1 MDRRRFLAACG
12 IGAGGALLPGFI
24 GRAIAAEQL
33 VETIDVAVKKR
44 LADAGLSAATAAGAS
59 YCDVRVGRYL
69 RQFIITREANVQNV
83 VNTESAGVGVRVI
96 ADGAWGFAA
105 TNDMTPEAVAD
116 AARLATAIARANAKN
131 QTAPVRLSTPRIST
145 LSQRLG

>member
-69 RQFIITREANVQNV
+69 RQFIITREANAVSY
-83 VNTESAGVGVRVI
+83 THL
-96 ADGAWGFAA
+96 
-105 TNDMTPEAVAD
+105 TLPTTPYV
-116 AARLATAIARANAKN
+116 
-131 QTAPVRLSTPRIST
+131 
-145 LSQRLG
+145 